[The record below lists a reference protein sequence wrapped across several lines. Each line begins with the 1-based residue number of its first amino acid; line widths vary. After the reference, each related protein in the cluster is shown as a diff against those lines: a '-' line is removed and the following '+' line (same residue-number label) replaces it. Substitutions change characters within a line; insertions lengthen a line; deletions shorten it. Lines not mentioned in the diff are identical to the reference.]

1 MAELTLPV
9 ALDKDYWIK
18 TATKDFEKTAN
29 LTKLL
34 EKVEEEHAAL
44 KKALDKLTIEVDPDD
59 PNPTKAAEARA
70 KEVEGNELKK
80 LDQVL
85 AGALK
90 QLEAAADKLLP
101 AAKKAG
107 KESAVKGLTTAIKV
121 YRTNVTGVADD
132 VRTQLK
138 NLIAG
143 KKDSGKP
150 VDKKAA
156 ALLDKQI
163 LRYSLMVKKAVR
175 ELKSGKVRSMPFV
188 FGAHKQPEPYK
199 KGKEWPAKSLL
210 HMHPKAGQ
218 GSRNMLTR
226 LVGTT
231 PKFFIGEARCEDRK
245 KIIFDFT
252 QSAVAPPKLLKDSLL
267 FHCGYAPAFKAMKA
281 GKVEGD
287 ERGEGEDS
295 GEPIGDIPDDDDDL
309 LASDV
314 APTPRAGT
322 AKTTGGAGEDEGA
335 PTEAEDEG
343 KKAAK
348 FAEVKAERAKLSKR
362 FTALSDAIKAALR
375 NTVDADKAQQVRKLA
390 VEVGELVAPGGDLEA
405 APTKL
410 KELEDLLSGKSTV
423 AAKTTGGAPPP
434 SPELEAAVREL
445 ATLRARAV
453 TGITRVAE
461 LIRRSYQGD
470 PQAAKAADGATKVD
484 GSKRLLTPA
493 VETQIT
499 ALLNT
504 NDSTRRAA
512 LAGAARTSVANYRK
526 SLAAHELLPDI
537 DKSVFDPNLSV
548 IEPYLKSLER
558 AESLL
563 GNIRA

>member
-29 LTKLL
+29 LSKLL
-34 EKVEEEHAAL
+34 DKVADEHAAL
-44 KKALDKLTIEVDPDD
+44 KKVLDKLTIEVDPDD
-59 PNPTKAAEARA
+59 PNPTKAAESRA

-80 LDQVL
+80 IDALL
-85 AGALK
+85 AGSLK
-90 QLEAAADKLLP
+90 QLEVAADKLLP

-107 KESAVKGLTTAIKV
+107 KESAVKGLTSAIKV
-121 YRTNVTGVADD
+121 YRNSATGTADEI
-132 VRTQLK
+132 RTQLK
-138 NLIAG
+138 NLIEG
-143 KKDSGKP
+143 KKDSAKGG
-150 VDKKAA
+150 DKKVA
-156 ALLDKQI
+156 DKQI

-175 ELKSGKVRSMPFV
+175 ELRSGKKSSMPFV
-188 FGAHKQPEPYK
+188 FGAHPHPEPYK
-199 KGKEWPAKSLL
+199 KGKEWAAKNLM
-210 HMHPKAGQ
+210 HMHEKAGQ
-218 GSRNMLTR
+218 SSRTMLTR
-226 LVGTT
+226 LIGAT
-231 PKFFIGEARCEDRK
+231 PKFFIGEVRCEDRK
-245 KIIFDFT
+245 KLIFDFT
-252 QSAVAPPKLLKDSLL
+252 KTAVAPPKLLKDALL
-267 FHCGYAPAFKAMKA
+267 FHCGYAPAFKAMKG

-309 LASDV
+309 LATSDV
-314 APTPRAGT
+314 TPPRAGAT
-322 AKTTGGAGEDEGA
+322 KPTGEDEEA
-335 PTEAEDEG
+335 PREQESKDDDA

-362 FTALSDAIKAALR
+362 FTALSENIKTALR
-375 NTVDADKAQQVRKLA
+375 NTADPDKAQQVRKLA
-390 VEVGELVAPGGDLEA
+390 VEVGELIAPGGDVES
-405 APTKL
+405 APAKL
-410 KELEDLLSGKSTV
+410 KELEDLLAGKTTT
-423 AAKTTGGAPPP
+423 AAKTTGGAVAP

-445 ATLRARAV
+445 AALRARAV

-470 PQAAKAADGATKVD
+470 PQAAKAADGASKVD

-493 VETQIT
+493 VETQIS

-504 NDSTRRAA
+504 NDTARRAA
-512 LAGAARTSVANYRK
+512 LAGAARASVANYRK
-526 SLAAHELLPDI
+526 AIAAHELLPDI